1 MAERPVVLS
10 TNISVLVGALL
21 LLGLYL
27 TSHYS
32 YLLFHSLAEVF
43 SIVVACGI
51 FMVAW
56 NARQFLDNDYL
67 LFIGIAYLFV
77 AGLDLIHTLAY
88 HGMGVFPGFGAN
100 LPTQLWIASRYVQSL
115 SLLVAPVF
123 IHRRLNPHLVFLS
136 YAIVISLLLVSIF
149 YWNIFPNCYI
159 EGMGLTPFKKTSEYI
174 ISLILVASIGR
185 LLQHRTQL
193 DPGVLRLLIL
203 SIVLTIGAELAFT
216 LYVSVYGLS
225 NLVGHIFKI
234 ISFYLIYKALI
245 ATALVQ
251 PYSVMFRNLQQSESE
266 LRQYTAE
273 LQARN
278 QDLDAF
284 AHTVAHDLRNP
295 LSLIISAGRVMN
307 AHFGSNLEGE
317 LQELMGMI
325 TRTAFKM
332 SRIIEELLLLAEVRK
347 AKVQTAPLDMATI
360 VAEAQQQLANLIESN
375 QVEISLPDT
384 WPVALGHALWVE
396 EVWANYISNAIKY
409 GGQPPRLELGATRQ
423 VDGTVRFWV
432 RDNGPGLTAEDQEKV
447 FTSFTRLD
455 QIRVTGHGLGLSIVR
470 RIVEKLDG
478 QVGVESECG
487 KGSLFFFTLP
497 GVD

>member
-77 AGLDLIHTLAY
+77 AGLDLLHTLAY

-174 ISLILVASIGR
+174 ISLILVASR
-185 LLQHRTQL
+185 C
-193 DPGVLRLLIL
+193 
-203 SIVLTIGAELAFT
+203 E
-216 LYVSVYGLS
+216 
-225 NLVGHIFKI
+225 
-234 ISFYLIYKALI
+234 
-245 ATALVQ
+245 
-251 PYSVMFRNLQQSESE
+251 
-266 LRQYTAE
+266 
-273 LQARN
+273 RN
-278 QDLDAF
+278 QVSITLHLMNERLSRVDRGEDA
-284 AHTVAHDLRNP
+284 AH
-295 LSLIISAGRVMN
+295 
-307 AHFGSNLEGE
+307 EGE
-317 LQELMGMI
+317 
-325 TRTAFKM
+325 
-332 SRIIEELLLLAEVRK
+332 IEENSHQAHRSPSPSPPPIPRK
-347 AKVQTAPLDMATI
+347 
-360 VAEAQQQLANLIESN
+360 
-375 QVEISLPDT
+375 
-384 WPVALGHALWVE
+384 
-396 EVWANYISNAIKY
+396 
-409 GGQPPRLELGATRQ
+409 
-423 VDGTVRFWV
+423 GT
-432 RDNGPGLTAEDQEKV
+432 
-447 FTSFTRLD
+447 
-455 QIRVTGHGLGLSIVR
+455 
-470 RIVEKLDG
+470 
-478 QVGVESECG
+478 
-487 KGSLFFFTLP
+487 
-497 GVD
+497 